1 MSQSIISADANLIP
15 FFLHFQ
21 IAAAVAR
28 LDLDVDVRSVPLLL
42 VLPAN
47 GFSSIGGLP
56 AFFLVFLLFV
66 GSKQHFTT
74 YPKGKTQSNSCFN
87 VRPKPLRVPIVFVV
101 GSVTQ
106 NPPQG
111 CSGPTSKQ
119 TTTQAT
125 SWNSNLPAGGSSTLL
140 KPLLEAVSS
149 VRPFAV
155 STRPFGVRRCEN
167 GEAPTA
173 LARRRPGKTLRLATN
188 HCSSHASHHPTY
200 EEQV

>member
-1 MSQSIISADANLIP
+1 MSQSIISADVNLIP

-42 VLPAN
+42 ILPAN

-74 YPKGKTQSNSCFN
+74 YPKGKTQSNSRFN

-106 NPPQG
+106 NPP
-111 CSGPTSKQ
+111 
-119 TTTQAT
+119 
-125 SWNSNLPAGGSSTLL
+125 
-140 KPLLEAVSS
+140 
-149 VRPFAV
+149 
-155 STRPFGVRRCEN
+155 
-167 GEAPTA
+167 
-173 LARRRPGKTLRLATN
+173 
-188 HCSSHASHHPTY
+188 
-200 EEQV
+200 